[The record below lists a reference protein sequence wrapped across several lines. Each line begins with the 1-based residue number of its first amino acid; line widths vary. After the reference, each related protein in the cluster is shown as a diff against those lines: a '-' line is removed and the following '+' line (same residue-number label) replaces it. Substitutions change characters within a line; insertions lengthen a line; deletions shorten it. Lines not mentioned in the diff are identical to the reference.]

1 MKLLN
6 LSFDWSLNVLIPLNT
21 NDLKLALSVDVV
33 ELFVVMGLAI
43 AVTLALTKS
52 PTVLAAWLVM
62 LVALNRAWTC
72 GDELDE
78 NGVAGVVEDI
88 GSCGNIGVELTE
100 CGCLLF
106 YK

>member
-1 MKLLN
+1 
-6 LSFDWSLNVLIPLNT
+6 
-21 NDLKLALSVDVV
+21 
-33 ELFVVMGLAI
+33 
-43 AVTLALTKS
+43 
-52 PTVLAAWLVM
+52 M